1 MFRFQVTIIRQTFQY
16 VDITCSVLTVWDI
29 SIHDM
34 TCTGLQNGTFQYM
47 DMTFSVLTVWDISV
61 HDMTCSVL
69 TLWDISVHGH
79 DMFSAYSMGHFITW
93 TWHVQ
98 CLEYGTFQYMIWHVQ
113 CLQYG
118 TFQYMDMTCSVLT
131 VWDISVHGHYMF
143 SAYSVWHFS
152 TWHDMFSA
160 YSMGHF
166 STWTWHVHCLQYG
179 TFHYMDMTCSVLTV
193 WDISVHDMTFSV
205 LQYGTFQ
212 YMDMTCSVLTVWD
225 PILFIFAV

>member
-118 TFQYMDMTCSVLT
+118 TFQYMDMTCSLLT
-131 VWDISVHGHYMF
+131 VWDISLHG
-143 SAYSVWHFS
+143 
-152 TWHDMFSA
+152 HDMFSA

-166 STWTWHVHCLQYG
+166 STWHDIFSATI
-179 TFHYMDMTCSVLTV
+179 
-193 WDISVHDMTFSV
+193 WDISVHGHDMFSAYSLGSHIV
-205 LQYGTFQ
+205 YICCVETLHYWI
-212 YMDMTCSVLTVWD
+212 YCCVLTERH
-225 PILFIFAV
+225 FS